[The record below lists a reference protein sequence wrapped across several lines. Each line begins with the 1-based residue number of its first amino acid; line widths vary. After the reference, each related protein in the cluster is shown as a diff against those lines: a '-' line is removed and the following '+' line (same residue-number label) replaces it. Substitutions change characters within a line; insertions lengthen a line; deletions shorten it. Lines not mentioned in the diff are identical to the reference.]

1 MPRRLDALHRQ
12 LDIHV
17 AAHAHDGHVC
27 CTLALAEADLRSRAE
42 QPLKGDVGA
51 LGFRLQFLTGVH
63 HVIEQASRLD
73 KHRKRVTAQIG
84 AERDRLI
91 IEVGQQHVASL
102 EAQSALSVLQMFGNA
117 AQRRIRPSL
126 GRKLLTRTCQ
136 TRFAAGELDDGID
149 IDVLQA

>member
-1 MPRRLDALHRQ
+1 M
-12 LDIHV
+12 
-17 AAHAHDGHVC
+17 
-27 CTLALAEADLRSRAE
+27 
-42 QPLKGDVGA
+42 
-51 LGFRLQFLTGVH
+51 H

-91 IEVGQQHVASL
+91 IEVGQQHIASL

-117 AQRRIRPSL
+117 AQHGVGSRQR
-126 GRKLLTRTCQ
+126 RKLLARTRQ
-136 TRFAAGELDDGID
+136 TQFAARELDDGID